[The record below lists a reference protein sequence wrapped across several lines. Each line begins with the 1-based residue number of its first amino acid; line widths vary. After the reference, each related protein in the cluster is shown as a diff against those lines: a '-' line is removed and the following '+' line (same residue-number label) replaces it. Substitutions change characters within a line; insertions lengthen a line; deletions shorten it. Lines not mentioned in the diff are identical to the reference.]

1 MNSEF
6 KCLFRWLGGILL
18 MSAIVVAAVPA
29 NAAVLIH
36 VNGQGACALPQ
47 GTGTVTRKAL
57 GVLIAALRSPGMPRV
72 IAFLSREQ
80 ATKEQVGLVV
90 RYAASTT
97 KILDELMTWDQL
109 TLAVVRGQ
117 VHGGLVKLGV
127 TQSNAS
133 RVAYWIEKALDW
145 GL

>member
-1 MNSEF
+1 LEIS
-6 KCLFRWLGGILL
+6 GS
-18 MSAIVVAAVPA
+18 SAI
-29 NAAVLIH
+29 
-36 VNGQGACALPQ
+36 
-47 GTGTVTRKAL
+47 TRSPKKRAIDGL
-57 GVLIAALRSPGMPRV
+57 DAGLLIAALRSPGMPRV

-90 RYAASTT
+90 KHAASTA
-97 KILDELMTWDQL
+97 KILDEL
-109 TLAVVRGQ
+109 AAVRGQ

-127 TQSNAS
+127 AQSNAS

>member
-1 MNSEF
+1 MNYEA
-6 KCLFRWLGGILL
+6 KRLFRWLGGVLL
-18 MSAIVVAAVPA
+18 MSATAVAAVPA
-29 NAAVLIH
+29 NAAVIFH
-36 VNGQGACALPQ
+36 SNGQGACALPQ

-57 GVLIAALRSPGMPRV
+57 CLVIAALRSPGMPRV

-90 RYAASTT
+90 KHAASTA
-97 KILDELMTWDQL
+97 KILDEL
-109 TLAVVRGQ
+109 AAVRGQ

-127 TQSNAS
+127 AQSNAS

>member
-1 MNSEF
+1 MNAEF
-6 KCLFRWLGGILL
+6 KRLFNWLGGVLL
-18 MSAIVVAAVPA
+18 MSATAVTAVPA
-29 NAAVLIH
+29 NAAVIIH
-36 VNGQGACALPQ
+36 SNGQGACALPQ

-57 GVLIAALRSPGMPRV
+57 GILIAALRSPGMPRV

-90 RYAASTT
+90 KHAASTA
-97 KILDELMTWDQL
+97 KILDELMKCDQL

-127 TQSNAS
+127 AQSNAS